1 MDTTP
6 IWLSLKT
13 TVTATAITF
22 VLGIIAA
29 RWRFG
34 ARGHWVGVVDAL
46 LLLPLALPPT
56 VIGLALLLFF
66 GRNSPVGAL
75 LTDIGVDVIFSWQAT
90 VITAV
95 VASFPLMYQSAYAA
109 FQQIDT
115 ELLDVGRLYGMNE
128 WQLLWRVMLALA
140 WPGILVGT
148 ILSFVRALGEFGATL
163 MLAGSIPGRTQTI
176 PLAIF
181 FHVESGE
188 LYQAALLSLVTLG
201 ISVLVLLVVR
211 LPQSMK
217 VPLRR

>member
-13 TVTATAITF
+13 TVTATVITF
-22 VLGIIAA
+22 ILGILAA

-34 ARGHWVGVVDAL
+34 ARGHWVGLVDAM

-66 GRNSPVGAL
+66 GRNSPVGTL
-75 LTDIGVDVIFSWQAT
+75 LSDIGIDVIFSWQAT

-188 LYQAALLSLVTLG
+188 IYQAGLLALVTLM
-201 ISVLVLLVVR
+201 ISVAVLFIVR
-211 LPQSMK
+211 LPQSAR

>member
-13 TVTATAITF
+13 TVTATVITF
-22 VLGIIAA
+22 ILGILAA

-34 ARGHWVGVVDAL
+34 ARGHWVGLVDAM

-66 GRNSPVGAL
+66 GRNSPVGTL
-75 LTDIGVDVIFSWQAT
+75 LADIGIDVIFSWQAT

-188 LYQAALLSLVTLG
+188 IYQAGLLALVTLM
-201 ISVLVLLVVR
+201 ISVAVLFIVR
-211 LPQSMK
+211 LPQSAR